1 MKRLFSFVAALALFG
16 MLAAT
21 PSVLAQSGKISYGET
36 VKGSLT
42 SAIQSV
48 SYAFEA
54 KRGDIAVVQMISAAS
69 NGLIGGV
76 LTVTDS
82 TGSKL
87 ADSSPIISGR
97 LGEIV
102 AVELPSNGE
111 YSINVEGGRSGA
123 TGDFEVVLLQAEF
136 LELNTPVESEASST
150 PEDQRG
156 RYTNFYV
163 VESRNDVELRYE
175 RLSGNYTPALIV
187 LTLEVGNNL
196 FERAFLGGSLLTKGS
211 ITIEGSRDFRLVTV
225 GSLGFGSSGRGSVQ
239 KAAFRLTLTNA
250 E

>member
-1 MKRLFSFVAALALFG
+1 MRRLSVFLVMLVGLLALNMPALAQG
-16 MLAAT
+16 NTM
-21 PSVLAQSGKISYGET
+21 SYGDT

-42 SAIQSV
+42 NSVQSV
-48 SYAFEA
+48 SYTFEA
-54 KRGDIAVVQMISAAS
+54 QRGDIAVVQMIAAAS

-82 TGSKL
+82 TGAKL
-87 ADSSPIISGR
+87 ADSSPIILGR

-102 AVELPSNGE
+102 VVEAPSDGA

-136 LELNTPVESEASST
+136 LELNTPVEGEVSST

-163 VESRNDVELRYE
+163 VESRNDVVLLYE
-175 RLSGNYTPALIV
+175 RLSGNYAPATIV
-187 LTLEVGNNL
+187 LTVEVGNNL
-196 FERAFLGGSLLTKGS
+196 FERAFLGGSLLSKGS
-211 ITIEGSRDFRLVTV
+211 IVIEGSRDFRLVTV
-225 GSLGFGSSGRGSVQ
+225 GSLNFGGSGRGAPQ
-239 KAAFRLTLTNA
+239 KASFRLILGKA